1 MTTRTNGFAGAPRF
15 GSLRFS
21 VAVVA
26 FAALTLCGNVSF
38 AEDEPAEP
46 SKPAASPAVEDDPV
60 DPKED
65 SACRAPTGTT
75 NPDDHLHNDPKICDV
90 KKIHPPSKAG
100 SSGSSDLAAKLANPS
115 APVMALQSFLDVKQN
130 GGSAPGAHR
139 ATFGYTFQPA
149 IPFPTKRGNVILR
162 PLIPVE
168 FGGTYGTSAG
178 TVETYTGFGNISLQ
192 TLYGKTLKSGLMA
205 MGGFGVGFPSATKK
219 EARADWSL
227 GPNVV
232 LGYASK
238 KTGNVWGALAE
249 WDWSFPTRAVNGR
262 LTLQYFYAIN
272 LKDGWQIAAQ
282 PAIVYSR
289 EAKIWALPLGTGI
302 VKVTAF
308 GKKNLP
314 VKLGAQV
321 WGYAPPPGSSGPE
334 WTIRFTIAPVVG
346 LPWKK

>member
-90 KKIHPPSKAG
+90 KKIHPPSKVG
-100 SSGSSDLAAKLANPS
+100 SSGNSDLAAKLANPS

-130 GGSAPGAHR
+130 GGSAPGAHG
-139 ATFGYTFQPA
+139 ATFGYVFQPA

-162 PLIPVE
+162 PFIPVD
-168 FGGTYGTSAG
+168 FGAPYATSAG
-178 TVETYTGFGNISLQ
+178 TVDTYVGFGNISLQ

-227 GPNVV
+227 GPNFL

-249 WDWSFPTRAVNGR
+249 WDWSFPTRAVNGS

-302 VKVTAF
+302 VKVAAF
-308 GKKNLP
+308 GKKNFP

>member
-1 MTTRTNGFAGAPRF
+1 
-15 GSLRFS
+15 
-21 VAVVA
+21 
-26 FAALTLCGNVSF
+26 
-38 AEDEPAEP
+38 
-46 SKPAASPAVEDDPV
+46 
-60 DPKED
+60 
-65 SACRAPTGTT
+65 
-75 NPDDHLHNDPKICDV
+75 V
-90 KKIHPPSKAG
+90 KKSLPANKTG

-139 ATFGYTFQPA
+139 ATFAYTFQPA
-149 IPFPTKRGNVILR
+149 IPFPTKRGNVIFR

-168 FGGTYGTSAG
+168 FGAPYATGAG
-178 TVETYTGFGNISLQ
+178 TVDTYVGFGNISLEV
-192 TLYGKTLKSGLMA
+192 LYGKTLKNGLMA
-205 MGGFGVGFPSATKK
+205 MGGFGLGFPSATKR

-227 GPNVV
+227 GPNLV

-238 KTGNVWGALAE
+238 KTGNVWGALGE
-249 WDWSFPTRAVNGR
+249 WDWSFPTRPTNGS

-272 LKDGWQIAAQ
+272 LGQGWQIAAQ
-282 PAIVYSR
+282 PVIAYSR
-289 EAKIWALPLGTGI
+289 ESKAWELPLGTGI
-302 VKVTAF
+302 VKVAAL
-308 GKKNLP
+308 GKKNFP

>member
-1 MTTRTNGFAGAPRF
+1 MQSKMNLFAEAFPLGFSRF
-15 GSLRFS
+15 AF
-21 VAVVA
+21 AAVA
-26 FAALTLCGNVSF
+26 FAALTLCGSVSF

-46 SKPAASPAVEDDPV
+46 SKPAASPAASGDPV
-60 DPKED
+60 DPKEA
-65 SACRAPTGTT
+65 SACRDPTGKD
-75 NPDDHLHNDPKICDV
+75 PEGHLHNDPKICDV
-90 KKIHPPSKAG
+90 KRTFPPSKVG

-115 APVMALQSFLDVKQN
+115 APVMALQSFIDVKQN

-139 ATFGYTFQPA
+139 ATFAYTFQPA

-168 FGGTYGTSAG
+168 FGAPYASAAG
-178 TVETYTGFGNISLQ
+178 TVDTYTGFGNMSLQ

-205 MGGFGVGFPSATKK
+205 MGGFGVGFPSATKR

-238 KTGNVWGALAE
+238 KTGNVWGALGE
-249 WDWSFPTRAVNGR
+249 WSWSFPTRAVNGS

-282 PAIVYSR
+282 PVIAYER
-289 EAKIWALPLGTGI
+289 ESKVWELPLGTGL
-302 VKVTAF
+302 VKVAAL
-308 GKKNLP
+308 GKKNFP
-314 VKLGAQV
+314 VKVGAQV

-334 WTIRFTIAPVVG
+334 WTIRFTIAPVVP

>member
-1 MTTRTNGFAGAPRF
+1 MTSKTDLFAEAPPRF
-15 GSLRFS
+15 AF
-21 VAVVA
+21 AVVA
-26 FAALTLCGNVSF
+26 FAALTLCGSVSF
-38 AEDEPAEP
+38 ADDEPAEA
-46 SKPAASPAVEDDPV
+46 SKPAASGDAAPSTPCSDP
-60 DPKED
+60 DEHP
-65 SACRAPTGTT
+65 
-75 NPDDHLHNDPKICDV
+75 HNDPKVCDV
-90 KKIHPPSKAG
+90 EKTTPSKAG

-139 ATFGYTFQPA
+139 ASFGLTLQPA
-149 IPFPTKRGNVILR
+149 VPFPTKRGNVILR

-168 FGGTYGTSAG
+168 FGAPYATGAG
-178 TVETYTGFGNISLQ
+178 TVDTYVGFGNISLEV
-192 TLYGKTLKSGLMA
+192 LYGKTLKSGLMA
-205 MGGFGVGFPSATKK
+205 MGGFGVGFPSATKS

-249 WDWSFPTRAVNGR
+249 WDWSFPTRARGQS

-282 PAIVYSR
+282 PVIAYER
-289 EAKIWALPLGTGI
+289 EARIWELPLGIGI
-302 VKVTAF
+302 VKVAAL
-308 GKKNLP
+308 GKKNFP

-334 WTIRFTIAPVVG
+334 WTIRFTIAPVVP

>member
-1 MTTRTNGFAGAPRF
+1 MKSKMNLFAEPSPLGFSRF
-15 GSLRFS
+15 AF
-21 VAVVA
+21 AAVA
-26 FAALTLCGNVSF
+26 FAALTLCGSVSF

-46 SKPAASPAVEDDPV
+46 SKPAASPAASDDPV

-65 SACRAPTGTT
+65 SACRAPSGTT
-75 NPDDHLHNDPKICDV
+75 SPEDHLHNDPKICDV
-90 KKIHPPSKAG
+90 KRTFPPSKTG

-149 IPFPTKRGNVILR
+149 IPFPTKRGNVIFR

-168 FGGTYGTSAG
+168 FGGTYGTGAG
-178 TVETYTGFGNISLQ
+178 TVETYTGFGNISLEV
-192 TLYGKTLKSGLMA
+192 LYGKTLKSGLMT

-219 EARADWSL
+219 EARGDWSL
-227 GPNVV
+227 GPNFL

-249 WDWSFPTRAVNGR
+249 WDWSFPTRPTNGS

-282 PAIVYSR
+282 PAIAYSR
-289 EAKIWALPLGTGI
+289 EAKIWELPLGTGI
-302 VKVTAF
+302 VKVAAL
-308 GKKNLP
+308 GKKNFP

-334 WTIRFTIAPVVG
+334 WTIRFTIAPVVA